1 MAAGEMAV
9 RPAIRTM
16 YETLGEDGYRH
27 YHSQQPL
34 RSVERQMRQVLAT
47 VPCGDGNAETAL
59 EWISWYTEH
68 GAGCGW
74 KANMDADFPKGE
86 VLVSA
91 TPGGNEGWMIY
102 VLVQPDRDGDFQLAV
117 AIKYLSDRDVVFEA
131 AKALALA
138 FDEGLYESEAP
149 PVPDQASAN
158 AR

>member
-1 MAAGEMAV
+1 MATNETAV

-27 YHSQQPL
+27 YHSQQSI

-47 VPCGDGNAETAL
+47 VPCEDGNAESIL
-59 EWISWYTEH
+59 EWISWYTKD
-68 GAGCGW
+68 GGIFDVD
-74 KANMDADFPKGE
+74 MDAAFPKGE

-102 VLVQPDRDGDFQLAV
+102 VLVQLDRAGDFRPVV
-117 AIKYLSDRDVVFEA
+117 AIKYLSNRDLVFEA

-138 FDEGLYESEAP
+138 FDEGLYTSEAP